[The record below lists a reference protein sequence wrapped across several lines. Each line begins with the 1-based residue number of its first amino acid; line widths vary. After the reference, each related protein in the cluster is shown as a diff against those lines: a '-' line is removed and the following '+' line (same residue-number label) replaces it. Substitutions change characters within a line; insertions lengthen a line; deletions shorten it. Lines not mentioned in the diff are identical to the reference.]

1 MKPPTGTD
9 AERLRRL
16 LDDLGDTVEQLLMG
30 GMTTASQAT
39 RQKLDVAFREA
50 SRRQLSR
57 LAVSLRVVMQEVGHY
72 LAKDSKFSP
81 RRLSMFCNR
90 VWVLARGMATSMTSG
105 NAELFAHLALDRR
118 AETVDAIDAVTLGV
132 MKKVLPGVCAFDF
145 HMRVLDDGVL
155 GRPAVYSLVFPLKKG
170 SKIPPE
176 ALLELAQPQK
186 WKPRILL
193 DGTVI
198 TFHHPTLVHG
208 TSGLRIQTPRDNPKS
223 KAEAGRRFDDWEQLP
238 GWDPALAL
246 RHVRGHEID
255 PIEIPNELQELAV
268 FDDWQLSAARRDDAR
283 PRHVYPVHA
292 AGLELDG
299 IASSEA
305 EGATLRD
312 NLERILAG
320 ELPVGHGPGAP
331 KPKPKTKPK
340 PTSRKRSTKKK
351 TARGKTGESSPP
363 KASPARDPRAGRLFG
378 IVHYETCRFV
388 MHPLSLITKR
398 GPIHLMVASQ
408 GVDKKALLKSLKF

>member
-9 AERLRRL
+9 AERLRGL
-16 LDDLGDTVEQLLMG
+16 LDELGDTIEQLLMG
-30 GMTTASQAT
+30 GMTTASRAT

-50 SRRQLSR
+50 SKRQLSR
-57 LAVSLRVVMQEVGHY
+57 LAVSLRVVMQQVEHY
-72 LAKDSKFSP
+72 LAKDPKFSP

-90 VWVLARGMATSMTSG
+90 VWVLARGMANSMKSDDT
-105 NAELFAHLALDRR
+105 ERFAHLALDRR
-118 AETVDAIDAVTLGV
+118 LEAVDAIEAVTLGV
-132 MKKVLPGVCAFDF
+132 MKKMLPGVCAFDF
-145 HMRVLDDGVL
+145 HMRVLNDGAL
-155 GRPAVYSLVFPLKKG
+155 GSPAVYSLVFPLKKG

-176 ALLELAQPQK
+176 ALLELALPQK

-198 TFHHPTLVHG
+198 TFHHPTLVHDP
-208 TSGLRIQTPRDNPKS
+208 SGLRIQTPRDNPKS
-223 KAEAGRRFDDWEQLP
+223 KAEAGPAFDDWEQLP

-246 RHVRGHEID
+246 RRVREHEID

-268 FDDWQLSAARRDDAR
+268 FDDWRLSAAREDENR
-283 PRHVYPVHA
+283 PRHVYPVHT

-312 NLERILAG
+312 NLQRILAG
-320 ELPVGHGPGAP
+320 KLPVGHGPGAP
-331 KPKPKTKPK
+331 KSQTKTK
-340 PTSRKRSTKKK
+340 TNSRKRSTQNK
-351 TARGKTGESSPP
+351 TARP
-363 KASPARDPRAGRLFG
+363 KASPDPSPPRDPRAGRLFG
-378 IVHYETCRFV
+378 IVHYETCRLV
-388 MHPLSLITKR
+388 MHPLSLITQR
-398 GPIHLMVASQ
+398 GPIHLMVASE